1 MTVTPAKPDRP
12 KADWRLISLLLVA
25 GVIAVVVAANAHLVW
40 VAVTSQPDC
49 TVQAGAMTEGGLQ
62 PARRAC

>member
-1 MTVTPAKPDRP
+1 MMQAPATGARR
-12 KADWRLISLLLVA
+12 ADWRLISLLLVA
-25 GVIAVVVAANAHLVW
+25 GVVALVVAANAHLVW

-49 TVQAGAMTEGGLQ
+49 VVQTDSMGEAGLQ